1 MKQLKIA
8 ILLFNIAL
16 LSIIDY
22 LYTLRAVSRG
32 LKEYNPVMDP
42 ILHTPLFPLIKVV
55 FVPLAL
61 LWAWIN
67 RDKWQHNWLINLSLW
82 ILFLVYMALT
92 VWHMTVQLRLG

>member
-1 MKQLKIA
+1 MKHINLA

-22 LYTLRAVSRG
+22 LFTIRAVSRG
-32 LKEYNPVMDP
+32 LKEFNPVMDP

-61 LWAWIN
+61 LWAWLN
-67 RDKWQHNWLINLSLW
+67 HDRWQHNRLINLGIW
-82 ILFLVYMALT
+82 ILFLVYGVLT
-92 VWHMTVQLRLG
+92 VWHILLQMSLG